1 MLLLAIW
8 GCTDR
13 SYNAVTFFVQPDQSI
28 PAEDISGGNIV
39 EQIKL
44 TSTGISGSFTSFV
57 VSDSVLYCGN
67 LRAPKLLSVYNLK
80 TGKLLND
87 LIERGPDSTQGLSV
101 ESLYLKKGK
110 LWVHDITGSKLFA
123 IKEERLGAAGAVP
136 ETIFLNNALKNMI
149 SPIAIDDTTFVAT
162 TFTHQDCRYI
172 YASLDNTVRKAGS
185 LPEVKNPKKL
195 KDPPDTKVPNITYAF
210 KAKLA
215 KHPSNGK
222 TALFYSKTDRAEF
235 YSGDSIRKVITGPDG
250 FGPRMRVEKLRGGY
264 SVNDD
269 EKIQYAYISISPSEE
284 GVYCLYAGNTSDK
297 EYGKRIFFFD
307 WNGKLQKTLLL
318 DRPAAG
324 IFFDAQNKTIYC
336 YSDTDN
342 TIYSGKI

>member
-1 MLLLAIW
+1 MYRFAVILFPLMLLLAIW

-110 LWVHDITGSKLFA
+110 LWVHDITGSKLFT
-123 IKEERLGAAGAVP
+123 IKEERL
-136 ETIFLNNALKNMI
+136 
-149 SPIAIDDTTFVAT
+149 VAT

-284 GVYCLYAGNTSDK
+284 GVYCLYA
-297 EYGKRIFFFD
+297 
-307 WNGKLQKTLLL
+307 
-318 DRPAAG
+318 
-324 IFFDAQNKTIYC
+324 
-336 YSDTDN
+336 
-342 TIYSGKI
+342 